1 MRTMKFLFYA
11 ACLCSAGVFA
21 RTAMTQEKTLTPVDP
36 PGEKEDFPPE
46 RLERSAPRDPN
57 GELPIGGAAFW
68 GGKVEPP
75 SSRDRDTRRGGFS
88 AGIGGGGGLMGRG
101 EDLEE
106 SPVRP
111 RMVTRTVTQMIYE
124 PIPIEELQARQK
136 LQAAVQSL
144 RTGKDDAARKAAAD
158 VIQQHLTAQFET
170 DLKQREKE
178 LTEVEQRVKTLR
190 EQLDKRKAAQAD
202 IINLRL
208 QTLVNDANG
217 LGFPDT
223 NFGTNAQNDPRQFTD
238 DYDIGLPG
246 PRQSAISPTF
256 DDPNRPDPRLREYQP
271 EPDQLEPVFEPDNP

>member
-1 MRTMKFLFYA
+1 MRTVKFLFCA
-11 ACLCSAGVFA
+11 ACLCRGGVIA

-36 PGEKEDFPPE
+36 PGEPEDFPPE
-46 RLERSAPRDPN
+46 RLERSTPRVPS
-57 GELPIGGAAFW
+57 GEVPIGGAAFW
-68 GGKVEPP
+68 GEKVEPP

-88 AGIGGGGGLMGRG
+88 AGLGVGSGTIGRG
-101 EDLEE
+101 DDSDTE
-106 SPVRP
+106 SPVLRP
-111 RMVTRTVTQMIYE
+111 RMVTRTVTELIYE
-124 PIPIEELQARQK
+124 PIPIEELQAMQK

-158 VIQQHLTAQFET
+158 VIQQQLTAQFEI

-190 EQLDKRKAAQAD
+190 EQLDKRKTAQAD

-217 LGFPDT
+217 LGFPDLT
-223 NFGTNAQNDPRQFTD
+223 FGTNVQGDSPQFTN

-246 PRQSAISPTF
+246 PRQSAISPTG
-256 DDPNRPDPRLREYQP
+256 PDPRSRGGNK
-271 EPDQLEPVFEPDNP
+271 LEPVQPKPDPRFFQDEP